1 MKGPTSSGQLKAS
14 LGLILTCLPW
24 LALLAY
30 LASVSWFLT
39 DDAFI
44 SFRYVRN
51 LLEGHGL
58 VFNPGERVEGYSNF
72 LWVLE
77 LAAVWWALGVA
88 PEDAA
93 PWLSVAFTAGTV
105 GALAWWVYRLPSLRN
120 RGLVGWMA
128 LGLVCSSA
136 TFAVWTSGGALETRQ
151 FTFFIVLTV
160 VCLSLYRDRR
170 AGLLAVSLSLA
181 GAALTRPEG
190 PLIAVCCFGWFFV
203 QRMADTKRM
212 RVGWRELAYLAAPFV
227 ILVAAHFLYR
237 YAYYGEWLPNTYYAK
252 HVRPW
257 YESGFRYLW
266 AAALE
271 TGLYL
276 LIPLAWVALRHRWRE
291 TRDGIHALVL
301 LLIAVHMAYVM
312 RIGGDHFEYRPLDFY
327 WPLLALPAAEGIAC
341 IGSRIAAFDR
351 RRIPLRL
358 WWPGARTCAL
368 ILFIPVIFYCGAV
381 QAVLLFEG
389 ARIDER
395 IVHLHI
401 ELDEGNAGWLLAA
414 PGMPALVAVSN
425 DLRHQSAV
433 QGVGSRFTEHREFA
447 NGELQMWQSYENM
460 KRGVIPDDAL
470 MVGRSI
476 GIRFYHLP
484 DLKVIDTFGLTDATV
499 ARNPVKTPNHQR
511 NMAHDRH
518 PPPGYLEQRGVN
530 LTVHPAAS
538 SEARALGRG
547 QYAVKVGPGLWMPFD
562 SDDRE
567 WVAASFAGHDIADGD
582 RSALQVMSMGDYQV
596 LAHFEDDFDGWLLE
610 GEAVTNQGQYERY
623 KDQKP
628 ISGNGGRGFLTSY
641 HPDKGDRT
649 TGQALSPTFT
659 AESDQYLVFLIAGG
673 AGYGVG
679 LRLLADGDE
688 AASWR
693 GQDTER
699 FKWVIYPLGEVAGQ
713 RLQLELFDD
722 ETGGWGHIM
731 LDHVMLARRQFE
743 KQSEKP

>member
-1 MKGPTSSGQLKAS
+1 M
-14 LGLILTCLPW
+14 
-24 LALLAY
+24 
-30 LASVSWFLT
+30 V
-39 DDAFI
+39 
-44 SFRYVRN
+44 
-51 LLEGHGL
+51 
-58 VFNPGERVEGYSNF
+58 
-72 LWVLE
+72 
-77 LAAVWWALGVA
+77 
-88 PEDAA
+88 
-93 PWLSVAFTAGTV
+93 
-105 GALAWWVYRLPSLRN
+105 VYRLPSLRY

-136 TFAVWTSGGALETRQ
+136 TFAVWTSGGGLETRQ
-151 FTFFIVLTV
+151 FTFFIVLAV

-190 PLIAVCCFGWFFV
+190 PLVAVCCFGWFFV
-203 QRMADTKRM
+203 QRMADAKRT
-212 RVGWRELAYLAAPFV
+212 RVGWREVAYLTAPFV
-227 ILVAAHFLYR
+227 ILVAAHFLFR

-358 WWPGARTCAL
+358 WWPGAGTCAL
-368 ILFIPVIFYCGAV
+368 ILFIPVIFYCGAI

-414 PGMPALVAVSN
+414 PGMPALVAISN

-433 QGVGSRFTEHREFA
+433 QSVASPSAEHREFA
-447 NGELQMWQSYENM
+447 NRQLRWWQPYENM
-460 KRGVIPDDAL
+460 KRGAIPDDAL
-470 MVGRSI
+470 MVGGAL
-476 GIRFYHLP
+476 GIRFYYLL
-484 DLKVIDTFGLTDATV
+484 DLKVIDGHGLTDATV
-499 ARNPVKTPNHQR
+499 ARNPVTTPNHQR
-511 NMAHDRH
+511 IIAHDRH

-530 LTVHPAAS
+530 FTVHPAAS
-538 SEARALGRG
+538 SEVQALGRG
-547 QYAVKVGPGLWMPFD
+547 RYAAKVGPGLWMPFD

-567 WVAASFAGHDIADGD
+567 WVAASFAGHDL
-582 RSALQVMSMGDYQV
+582 RTMSIGDYVARLSGDNPPVIRSDWDVYRIENRLIYVKEQCGPEDV
-596 LAHFEDDFDGWLLE
+596 DARFFLHLYPVDVNHLPAHRKQYGFHTRDFGFGNRGWREVETCFVAAPLPE
-610 GEAVTNQGQYERY
+610 YDIAVIKTGQYAEGRMWEGSF
-623 KDQKP
+623 DVVKP
-628 ISGNGGRGFLTSY
+628 
-641 HPDKGDRT
+641 
-649 TGQALSPTFT
+649 
-659 AESDQYLVFLIAGG
+659 
-673 AGYGVG
+673 
-679 LRLLADGDE
+679 ADDGK
-688 AASWR
+688 AA
-693 GQDTER
+693 
-699 FKWVIYPLGEVAGQ
+699 P
-713 RLQLELFDD
+713 
-722 ETGGWGHIM
+722 
-731 LDHVMLARRQFE
+731 
-743 KQSEKP
+743 